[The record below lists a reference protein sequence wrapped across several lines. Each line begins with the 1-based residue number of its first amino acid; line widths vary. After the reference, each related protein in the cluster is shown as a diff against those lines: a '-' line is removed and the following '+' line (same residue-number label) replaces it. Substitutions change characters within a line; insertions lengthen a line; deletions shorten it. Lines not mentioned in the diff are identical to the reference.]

1 MCRNP
6 SPREIPPREAWGG
19 IRKTRRLF
27 CPTSQESE
35 AKINLFPIFKIM
47 IIRNHPALTTEGVSR
62 SPRCVAR
69 GAVDGPVSQAS
80 ETGAYGEVAWSWS
93 PDAGI
98 NPRSRA
104 RGDGG

>member
-1 MCRNP
+1 MTRLYTLCLFQHDGQD
-6 SPREIPPREAWGG
+6 IKA
-19 IRKTRRLF
+19 RRLF

-35 AKINLFPIFKIM
+35 AKINLFPIFEIM
-47 IIRNHPALTTEGVSR
+47 IIRSHPALTTEGVSR

-69 GAVDGPVSQAS
+69 GAVDVLVSQAS

-98 NPRSRA
+98 KA
-104 RGDGG
+104 VEQAGDGG